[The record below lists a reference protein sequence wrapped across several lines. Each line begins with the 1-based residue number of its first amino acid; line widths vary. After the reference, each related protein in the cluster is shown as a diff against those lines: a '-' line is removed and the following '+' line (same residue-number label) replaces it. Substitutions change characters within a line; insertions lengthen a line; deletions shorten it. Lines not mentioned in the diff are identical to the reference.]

1 MFGPPAMK
9 VKFLINPSGKFNLSY
24 NAGEIV
30 DMESKQAELLL
41 EAEAVQ
47 LVIEEVV
54 EKPKAKKKPVNPEI
68 ELDAE

>member
-1 MFGPPAMK
+1 MK

-41 EAEAVQ
+41 EAEAVE

-54 EKPKAKKKPVNPEI
+54 EKPKSKKKPVNPET

>member
-1 MFGPPAMK
+1 M
-9 VKFLINPSGKFNLSY
+9 SY

-41 EAEAVQ
+41 EAEAVE

>member
-1 MFGPPAMK
+1 M
-9 VKFLINPSGKFNLSY
+9 INPSGKFNLSY

-41 EAEAVQ
+41 EAEAVE

-54 EKPKAKKKPVNPEI
+54 EKPKAKKKPVNPEN